1 MRAVGSTFSRCHPAV
16 PALWFALVLAF
27 TVTTFHPLLLGTALG
42 CCWLWWGR
50 LGGRPHPGRLLTLA
64 LVAALLNPLFSHG
77 GVTVLSYFPNGNPLT
92 LESVLYGLGAG
103 LMLLSALACLGCMS
117 RVMTADRWMCL
128 LGKGAPTLA
137 LLLSMT
143 LGAVPRLRARW
154 VQVGQAQRQVGR
166 LGRRRIERARLALR
180 RLGVV
185 LSWSLEGAMVRAD
198 SMEARGYG
206 LPGRVS
212 YTTYRLT
219 AQDRGLL
226 AFLACAGGYL
236 LVMAAA
242 GALSWRYYPSLRWSG
257 ASLWLLSAL
266 ADWLCLCGLPLYL
279 EWKEEGEWNSSG
291 WKT

>member
-1 MRAVGSTFSRCHPAV
+1 
-16 PALWFALVLAF
+16 
-27 TVTTFHPLLLGTALG
+27 
-42 CCWLWWGR
+42 
-50 LGGRPHPGRLLTLA
+50 
-64 LVAALLNPLFSHG
+64 
-77 GVTVLSYFPNGNPLT
+77 
-92 LESVLYGLGAG
+92 
-103 LMLLSALACLGCMS
+103 
-117 RVMTADRWMCL
+117 
-128 LGKGAPTLA
+128 
-137 LLLSMT
+137 
-143 LGAVPRLRARW
+143 
-154 VQVGQAQRQVGR
+154 
-166 LGRRRIERARLALR
+166 
-180 RLGVV
+180 
-185 LSWSLEGAMVRAD
+185 MVRAD